1 MFRQAPGIIQ
11 FVSFCYFREAKGDME
26 AMALWHGLGGL
37 ATAAGL
43 LLAGAGG
50 MHLLTRQRVRAHL
63 DAHQR
68 QCWTEQDHWLD
79 EHQARLQAL
88 EGELPALRQV
98 RDEAVW
104 REAELQREVEA
115 LQAAR
120 RHVEQALGQQLVQ
133 QDRQIGGER
142 AAHRREVEALRS
154 QLAAARAEVAQLLGL
169 LEESDAA
176 RARLQ
181 ARVERLP
188 PVSRSAV
195 AAEGRRAGPVRLALR
210 GTGVSGTGADE
221 GGVDLPSERRRRVV
235 PLPPGMNDRRVSG
248 AGARLRALT

>member
-1 MFRQAPGIIQ
+1 
-11 FVSFCYFREAKGDME
+11 ME

-63 DAHQR
+63 DAHRR

-79 EHQARLQAL
+79 EHQDRLQAL
-88 EGELPALRQV
+88 E
-98 RDEAVW
+98 
-104 REAELQREVEA
+104 AE
-115 LQAAR
+115 R

-142 AAHRREVEALRS
+142 AAHRREVEALRC
-154 QLAAARAEVAQLLGL
+154 QLLAARAEVVQLLGL

-188 PVSRSAV
+188 AVSRSALV
-195 AAEGRRAGPVRLALR
+195 PEGRRAGPVRLALR

-221 GGVDLPSERRRRVV
+221 GDAGLPTDRRRRVV
-235 PLPPGMNDRRVSG
+235 PLPPGMNDRRVGG
-248 AGARLRALT
+248 ASTRLRALT

>member
-1 MFRQAPGIIQ
+1 
-11 FVSFCYFREAKGDME
+11 ME

-50 MHLLTRQRVRAHL
+50 MHLLTRQRVRASRCAPAPVL
-63 DAHQR
+63 DRAGP
-68 QCWTEQDHWLD
+68 L
-79 EHQARLQAL
+79 ARRASRRVA
-88 EGELPALRQV
+88 GARGRTARAAPK
-98 RDEAVW
+98 DEAVW
-104 REAELQREVEA
+104 REAELQREIEA

-120 RHVEQALGQQLVQ
+120 RHVEQALGQQLCS
-133 QDRQIGGER
+133 RTGRIGGER
-142 AAHRREVEALRS
+142 GASPGGRGAAQPARGRACRGGSGRRVARGVGCG
-154 QLAAARAEVAQLLGL
+154 AAR
-169 LEESDAA
+169 
-176 RARLQ
+176 Q

-221 GGVDLPSERRRRVV
+221 GGVDLPPAPACSAAAARHER
-235 PLPPGMNDRRVSG
+235 PPGQRRG
-248 AGARLRALT
+248 RLLRALT